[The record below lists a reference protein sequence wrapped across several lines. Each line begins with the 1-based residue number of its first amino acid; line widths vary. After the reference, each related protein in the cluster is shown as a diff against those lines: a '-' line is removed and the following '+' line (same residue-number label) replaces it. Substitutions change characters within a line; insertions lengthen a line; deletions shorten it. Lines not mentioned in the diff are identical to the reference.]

1 MIYDHSTPNT
11 VATSDP
17 HKHNLIVNFY
27 DEWACIF
34 SSVHLVLV
42 LGHVCGHV
50 HIKVGLEFMRQG
62 TSYDIVDN
70 ISTTNVIIMVSYA
83 QYYYSK

>member
-1 MIYDHSTPNT
+1 MIYDHSAPNT

-17 HKHNLIVNFY
+17 HNIIFVMNGH
-27 DEWACIF
+27 ACVF

-50 HIKVGLEFMRQG
+50 HIKVGLEFTKQG

-70 ISTTNVIIMVSYA
+70 ISTTNVIE
-83 QYYYSK
+83 